1 MIPGSAAPIL
11 LSIAAGGNLQIGQA
25 FQGGYYAGTI
35 TYNINVY
42 DGWLRSTNGPS
53 YHLVVA
59 PKANGDSSTILQYKT
74 SATCDGLES
83 TQTSSQSRF
92 DGYHNTYTSVVG
104 SSSSHPAANYC
115 QPLSFGGYSD
125 WYLPAI
131 EEANLAFGNLRQL
144 ANWQSGGSESFR
156 SGTVIISGN
165 SISDISAYWTSTGDS
180 CENTGTQGSA
190 AMYNAGGGYI
200 IQGYNKATTQ
210 FFVRAIR
217 RVAA

>member
-35 TYNINVY
+35 TYNTDAN
-42 DGWLRSTNGPS
+42 DSWLLGTSTPS
-53 YHLVVA
+53 YHLIVA
-59 PKANGDSSTILQYKT
+59 PKASGDSATIRQYKT

-83 TQTSSQSRF
+83 NQTSSQAVW

-115 QPLSFGGYSD
+115 QPLSFSGYSD
-125 WYLPAI
+125 WYLPAMR
-131 EEANLAFGNLRQL
+131 EANLAFGNLRQL

-156 SGTVIISGN
+156 SGTVVLNGN
-165 SISDISAYWTSTGDS
+165 SVSGVSAYWTSTGDS
-180 CENTGTQGSA
+180 CQNTGTQGGA
-190 AMYNAGGGYI
+190 AMYYIDGGYV
-200 IQGYNKATTQ
+200 IQGYAKTDQ